1 MPFNVHQGI
10 RGAWIAIGLIWLVSA
25 FSTKR
30 TARRQ
35 GLGTLLVHVC
45 LLGLVFDLLFSDLFR
60 RGFLRWRFVEDLGAI
75 GWAGFAITV
84 AGIAFAI
91 WARLYIGRNWSGT
104 VTVKQDHELVRN
116 GPYSLVRH
124 PIYSGLSLAILGTA
138 LAVGE
143 VRGLLAFAL
152 LVFEFKR
159 KSLLEERF
167 MIEQFGAQ
175 YMQYRREVKSLVPFV
190 W

>member
-1 MPFNVHQGI
+1 MPFDALQGV
-10 RGAWIAIGLIWLVSA
+10 RGAWIAIGLIWAAAA
-25 FSTKR
+25 FTTKR

-35 GLGTLLVHVC
+35 DLRSFLVHAF
-45 LLGLVFDLLFSDLFR
+45 LLGLAFDLIFSNLFR
-60 RGFLRWRFVEDLGAI
+60 RGFLGWRFVAASDAI
-75 GWAGFAITV
+75 GWTGFAITV
-84 AGIAFAI
+84 AGVAVAI
-91 WARLYIGRNWSGT
+91 WARFYIGSNWSGT

-124 PIYSGLSLAILGTA
+124 PIYSGLSLALLGTA

-143 VRGLLAFAL
+143 VRCLLAFVL
-152 LVFEFKR
+152 VVFEFKR

-175 YMQYRREVKSLVPFV
+175 YVQYRREVKALVPFV

>member
-10 RGAWIAIGLIWLVSA
+10 RGAWIAIGLLWLVCA
-25 FSTKR
+25 FGTKR

-35 GLGTLLVHVC
+35 DLRTFLVHV
-45 LLGLVFDLLFSDLFR
+45 LVLGLAFDLIFSDLFR
-60 RGFLRWRFVEDLGAI
+60 GGFLGWRFVADLGAI
-75 GWAGFAITV
+75 GWTGFAITV
-84 AGIAFAI
+84 AGIASAM

-116 GPYSLVRH
+116 GPYALVRH
-124 PIYSGLSLAILGTA
+124 PIYSGLSLALLGTA

-143 VRGLLAFAL
+143 VRCLLAFVL
-152 LVFEFKR
+152 VVFEFKR

-167 MIEQFGAQ
+167 MIEQFGGQ
-175 YMQYRREVKSLVPFV
+175 NVQYRREVKSLIPFV

>member
-1 MPFNVHQGI
+1 MPFDALQGI
-10 RGAWIAIGLIWLVSA
+10 RGAWIAIGLIWLVAA
-25 FSTKR
+25 FTTKR

-35 GLGTLLVHVC
+35 DIGTFLVHVFV
-45 LLGLVFDLLFSDLFR
+45 LGIAFDLIFSDLFR
-60 RGFLRWRFVEDLGAI
+60 RGFLSWRFVQASGAI
-75 GWAGFAITV
+75 GWTGFAITV
-84 AGIAFAI
+84 AGVAVAI
-91 WARLYIGRNWSGT
+91 WARFYIGSNWSGT

-124 PIYSGLSLAILGTA
+124 PIYSGLSLALLGTA

-143 VRGLLAFAL
+143 VRCLLAFVL
-152 LVFEFKR
+152 VVFEFKR

-175 YMQYRREVKSLVPFV
+175 YVQYRREVKSLVPFV

>member
-1 MPFNVHQGI
+1 MPFDALQGI
-10 RGAWIAIGLIWLVSA
+10 RGAWIAIGLIWLAAA
-25 FSTKR
+25 FTTKR

-35 GLGTLLVHVC
+35 DVGTLILHVC
-45 LLGLVFDLLFSDLFR
+45 LLGLAFKLLFSDLFR
-60 RGFLRWRFVEDLGAI
+60 RGFLGSRFVPTADAI
-75 GWAGFAITV
+75 GWTGFAITV
-84 AGIAFAI
+84 AGAAVAI

-116 GPYSLVRH
+116 GPYALVRH
-124 PIYSGLSLAILGTA
+124 PIYTGMALAAFGTA

-143 VRGLLAFAL
+143 VRCLLAVVL
-152 LVFEFKR
+152 VVFEFKR

-175 YMQYRREVKSLVPFV
+175 YVEYRREVKALVPFV